1 MNEGYTSPRMKV
13 VAIEGER
20 KQVDIVYKKLE
31 KIIINNKVQLLY
43 VENVKMHNDC
53 AKHQTFLERI
63 SNILIEQASK
73 FCSFF

>member
-31 KIIINNKVQLLY
+31 KIIINNKV
-43 VENVKMHNDC
+43 
-53 AKHQTFLERI
+53 
-63 SNILIEQASK
+63 
-73 FCSFF
+73 